1 MSGPGRFPALL
12 LLAAACLSLAAGS
25 AGAAADELT
34 AVRYTIT
41 QEIKAP
47 PATVWTHLTS
57 GKSFAVW
64 CPQWKKDTNKTAT
77 LAKVG
82 DSVDFTDEYGNGG
95 RSIVTYIVRDK
106 EIRVAHEPAIGSYIC
121 QAKILVA
128 PSGAGT
134 KVTLVEQYTDE
145 SKPEDRR
152 ATAAK
157 AQAVNEKALAE
168 LAKLC
173 ESAG

>member
-1 MSGPGRFPALL
+1 MSGPGRFLALL
-12 LLAAACLSLAAGS
+12 LFLAAGLPLAANS

-34 AVRYTIT
+34 AVRSTIT

-47 PATVWTHLTS
+47 PARVWTHLTS
-57 GKSFAVW
+57 GKSFVVW
-64 CPQWKKDTNKTAT
+64 CPQWKKDANKAAT

-82 DSVDFTDEYGNGG
+82 DSVDFMDEYGNGG
-95 RSIVTYIVRDK
+95 RSIVTYIVKDK
-106 EIRVAHEPAIGSYIC
+106 EIRVAHEPANGSYIC
-121 QAKILVA
+121 QAKIMLA

-134 KVTLVEQYTDE
+134 KVTLVEQYTDD
-145 SKPEDRR
+145 SKPEDRK

-157 AQAVNEKALAE
+157 AQAGNEKALAE
-168 LAKLC
+168 LARLC

>member
-1 MSGPGRFPALL
+1 MSRPGRVLALLVLLAPSLFPA
-12 LLAAACLSLAAGS
+12 AN
-25 AGAAADELT
+25 AAADELT
-34 AVRYTIT
+34 AVRYSIT

-47 PATVWTHLTS
+47 PAKVWTHLTS
-57 GKSFAVW
+57 GKSFVAW
-64 CPQWKKDTNKTAT
+64 CPQWKKDANKTAT

-82 DSVDFTDEYGNGG
+82 DSVDFMDEYGNGG
-95 RSIVTYIVRDK
+95 RSVVTYIVKDK
-106 EIRVAHEPAIGSYIC
+106 EIRVAHEPANGSYIC

-145 SKPEDRR
+145 SKPEDRK

-157 AQAVNEKALAE
+157 AQSGNEKALAE

-173 ESAG
+173 EAGG